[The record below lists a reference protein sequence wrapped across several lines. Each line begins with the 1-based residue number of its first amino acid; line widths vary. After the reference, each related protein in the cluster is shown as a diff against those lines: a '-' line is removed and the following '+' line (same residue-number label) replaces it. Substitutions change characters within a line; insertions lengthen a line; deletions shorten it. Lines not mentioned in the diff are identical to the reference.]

1 MFADETQT
9 KIVESDALLEQ
20 MEKDIS
26 SSFLSLKQKYS
37 GKIVDQFQNKNKQK
51 HNRNFFLHHAAS
63 PLKTMK
69 IKHIYHCMRRFMRR
83 FSTVLSLW
91 KNIVNV
97 SY

>member
-26 SSFLSLKQKYS
+26 SCFLSLKHLKQKCS

-51 HNRNFFLHHAAS
+51 HDRNFF
-63 PLKTMK
+63 
-69 IKHIYHCMRRFMRR
+69 
-83 FSTVLSLW
+83 
-91 KNIVNV
+91 
-97 SY
+97 